1 MQNNDLNQIRIFTQV
16 AHFQSFTKA
25 AQVLELEKSTVS
37 TKINQLETRLGI
49 RLLQRTTRSVSL
61 TEAGSQYLAYC
72 EQALEALQM
81 GDDFISSLQDQP
93 AGRLR
98 VNAPQDFVNFSMS
111 SLFVPFLKQYP
122 DVKLEV
128 IQSSQDID
136 LIKENIDVSVRSSQT
151 EIQDSSLIYR
161 KIYQSEW
168 ILVASPQ
175 HIEKYGLPESPQA
188 LIKQPS
194 VGLLNENSNFQ
205 YNNFLHWENEKINIQ
220 HRFSV
225 NNAQGIIQAVK
236 AGLGFA
242 MIPKNMIRGELEKKQ
257 LIEINKDV
265 KISPTSLYVV
275 YPSRA
280 GQPAMTRAFV
290 DALIIWSENYLN
302 HQSQAMK

>member
-72 EQALEALQM
+72 EQALKALQM

>member
-72 EQALEALQM
+72 EQALKALQM

-111 SLFVPFLKQYP
+111 SLFVPFLKQYS